1 MTLCLL
7 AHFCLVRPRL
17 RPKKAPAL
25 TMRPVADLG
34 VEPVHC
40 PKRDAAR
47 DSKFVEF
54 KVQFARLQEDGY
66 NCSPCTRL

>member
-7 AHFCLVRPRL
+7 AYFCLVHPRL
-17 RPKKAPAL
+17 RLKKALAL
-25 TMRPVADLG
+25 AMRPVADLG
-34 VEPVHC
+34 VDPVHC

-54 KVQFARLQEDGY
+54 KVQFARLQEDGH